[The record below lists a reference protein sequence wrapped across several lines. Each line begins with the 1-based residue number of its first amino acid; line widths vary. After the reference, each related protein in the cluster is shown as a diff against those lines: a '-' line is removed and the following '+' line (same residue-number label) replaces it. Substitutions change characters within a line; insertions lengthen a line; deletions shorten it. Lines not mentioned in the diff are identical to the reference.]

1 MERVWRRKRGG
12 GLGELDQEQTTEIDK
27 GISKWSA
34 RGERRMPAEALSDPR
49 LIHFLRPV
57 EALGSVGKVDYGCHV
72 VVLKDITDV
81 KVEVS

>member
-1 MERVWRRKRGG
+1 
-12 GLGELDQEQTTEIDK
+12 
-27 GISKWSA
+27 
-34 RGERRMPAEALSDPR
+34 MPDEALSDPR

-57 EALGSVGKVDYGCHV
+57 EALGTVSKVDYGCHV